1 MTWTS
6 FAIIPRRRLIAT
18 SLMYGLSLTVRM
30 TSATGEE
37 GNAPMQAAQCAT
49 FKPGAVNNWPAQ
61 PTSKTA
67 DLQSPMRIRSCRC
80 HAGCESASPT

>member
-18 SLMYGLSLTVRM
+18 ALMYGLSLTIRM

-37 GNAPMQAAQCAT
+37 GGAVQAAQCAAFT
-49 FKPGAVNNWPAQ
+49 PSPVNHRPAE
-61 PTSKTA
+61 PASRTA
-67 DLQSPMRIRSCRC
+67 DLQSPTRIRSCRC
-80 HAGCESASPT
+80 RNGCESAPT